1 MLAQTVHIAREG
13 GIRGFGTQHF
23 NPSVHCFYFLYS
35 GSIQTSSPT
44 EGFSTEL
51 KYDDLLGKSRKRA
64 FTQMQ

>member
-1 MLAQTVHIAREG
+1 MHIAREA

-23 NPSVHCFYFLYS
+23 SPSVHSVYFLYS

-44 EGFSTEL
+44 DEFGAEL
-51 KYDDLLGKSRKRA
+51 KYDDLLGNSRKRA